1 MTVSKRVFI
10 EPPNDRTGVMGGA
23 YYSRIDRNEL
33 VAIYSY
39 TSRSDTADVGYSMRS
54 TDNGET
60 WGPVE
65 EIPCEFPAD
74 EGTGRRHPRGGYVD
88 PVTGRF
94 IEIWTQGVLPSDDP
108 LEGMFRWTLHYS
120 VSEDGG
126 HTTAARGQIIHE
138 GPEYD
143 EVHHLPGVT
152 VGSNCVMLGDF
163 GQRPLTR
170 SDGVILLPVQSSPT
184 GPDGTYHNPGAGYTY
199 TDVLCLFGRWNGDK
213 SLAWTASERL
223 SGDPEKTTR
232 GLIEPTIAELEGGR
246 ILMVMRGSNDARPEL
261 PGYRWVSISEDGGA
275 SWSEASPWTYENG
288 ERFYSP
294 SSCSQLVPY
303 SDGRIFWVGNI
314 CDDNPRGN
322 RPRYPIIIGEV
333 DRATGALWKES
344 VSIIDDRTAEDSEDM
359 TLSNF
364 YVREDRETNELV
376 LYLPRAFAK
385 GTRRPDGG
393 YYGWPLLEYRLTV

>member
-1 MTVSKRVFI
+1 M
-10 EPPNDRTGVMGGA
+10 
-23 YYSRIDRNEL
+23 Y
-33 VAIYSY
+33 
-39 TSRSDTADVGYSMRS
+39 
-54 TDNGET
+54 
-60 WGPVE
+60 
-65 EIPCEFPAD
+65 
-74 EGTGRRHPRGGYVD
+74 
-88 PVTGRF
+88 
-94 IEIWTQGVLPSDDP
+94 
-108 LEGMFRWTLHYS
+108 RWTLHYS

-126 HTTAARGQIIHE
+126 RTDVAGGQIIHE
-138 GPEYD
+138 GAEYD

-152 VGSNCVMLGDF
+152 VGKNCVMLGDF

-170 SDGVILLPVQSSPT
+170 SDGVIIVPVQSSPT

-199 TDVLCLFGRWNGDK
+199 TDVLCLFGRWNDDR

-223 SGDPEKTTR
+223 RGDPEKTTR
-232 GLIEPTIAELEGGR
+232 GLIEPTIAELDGGR

-261 PGYRWVSISEDGGA
+261 PGHRWISISEDGGTT
-275 SWSEASPWTYENG
+275 WSEARPWTYETG

-303 SDGRIFWVGNI
+303 SDGRIFWIGNI
-314 CDDNPRGN
+314 CEDNPRGN

-333 DRATGALWKES
+333 DGDTGALRKES
-344 VSIIDDRTAEDSEDM
+344 VSIIDDRTPEDSEDM

-364 YVREDRETNELV
+364 YVREDRETGELV